1 MINKPSVNP
10 NLIVPAGTQ
19 VVTRIE
25 IKNSTGEIL
34 CLCGSVA
41 VVVKSPTDNSHAYQ
55 LRFLNGEETT
65 LRRHEFSIRK
75 QFQEDGLQQ
84 AGEQLAE
91 FNLYEY
97 VIYRCIVGSRAY
109 GLDNANSDIDRR
121 GIYLAPAHMH
131 WSLYGIPDQLDNK
144 DTEECYWEMQKF
156 LILALK
162 ANPNVLECLY
172 TPLIETMT
180 PLTEELLAIRS
191 IFLSQLVYQTYNG
204 YVMSQ
209 FKKMEQDL
217 RTKGEIKWKHA
228 MHLIRLLLSGIKIL
242 KEGFV
247 PVHIEEY
254 REQLLAIRHSQMTWK
269 EVDKWRL
276 SLHQDF
282 DQSLAAT
289 KLPERPDYE
298 KANAFLIKARRSMVE
313 DFNCLRSD

>member
-19 VVTRIE
+19 VVTRVE
-25 IKNSTGEIL
+25 IKNSPGEIL
-34 CLCGSVA
+34 CLRGAVA

-55 LRFLNGEETT
+55 LRFINGEEAT

-84 AGEQLAE
+84 AGAQLAE
-91 FNLYEY
+91 FNLYDY

-109 GLDNANSDIDRR
+109 GLDDANSDIDRR
-121 GIYLAPAHMH
+121 GIYLPPAYMH
-131 WSLYGIPDQLDNK
+131 WSLYGIPEQLDNK
-144 DTEECYWEMQKF
+144 DTEECYWEIQKF

-172 TPLIETMT
+172 TPLRETVT
-180 PLTEELLAIRS
+180 PLAEKLLEIRS
-191 IFLSQLVYQTYNG
+191 IFLSKLVYQTYNG

-242 KEGFV
+242 QEGFV
-247 PVHIEEY
+247 PVRVEEY
-254 REQLLAIRHSQMTWK
+254 REQLLAIRHKDISWE
-269 EVDKWRL
+269 EVDNWRL
-276 SLHQDF
+276 SLHQEF
-282 DQSLAAT
+282 DQAFAT
-289 KLPERPDYE
+289 THLPERPDYE
-298 KANAFLIKARRSMVE
+298 KANTFLMQARRSMVE
-313 DFNCLRSD
+313 DFNCSRHD